1 MSRRVSP
8 IADDETL
15 SAKLPISALAGE
27 MPGRAEGG
35 VTELGVDR
43 ALLDRPLVSGTLR
56 NTAQLLRIPEHFPV

>member
-15 SAKLPISALAGE
+15 SAKPPISPLAGE

-43 ALLDRPLVSGTLR
+43 PPL
-56 NTAQLLRIPEHFPV
+56 TARS